1 MAKVE
6 WWWYFAV
13 LGGLVAVSA
22 IMHVLVKSVA
32 PDGSRGRVYGLAM
45 LFIGADNRTSTSK
58 LQATLW
64 TYAVLWALISLLVGL
79 DVDAFSEAL
88 GKDLRE
94 EYLLLLGG
102 PYAAAIAAKAITVG
116 KTTGDAAAKP
126 PKTPSPEKSTLKDRL
141 VEVVANDHGDVDLGD
156 FQYFAFT
163 LLALG
168 FFVVAFVDSPTNGLP
183 AIPGTLLVLSG
194 VSLAT
199 YVGKKALPDGRAAA
213 PQAPSPEPGTKDEQ
227 S

>member
-1 MAKVE
+1 
-6 WWWYFAV
+6 
-13 LGGLVAVSA
+13 
-22 IMHVLVKSVA
+22 
-32 PDGSRGRVYGLAM
+32 
-45 LFIGADNRTSTSK
+45 
-58 LQATLW
+58 
-64 TYAVLWALISLLVGL
+64 
-79 DVDAFSEAL
+79 
-88 GKDLRE
+88 
-94 EYLLLLGG
+94 
-102 PYAAAIAAKAITVG
+102 
-116 KTTGDAAAKP
+116 
-126 PKTPSPEKSTLKDRL
+126 
-141 VEVVANDHGDVDLGD
+141 LGD